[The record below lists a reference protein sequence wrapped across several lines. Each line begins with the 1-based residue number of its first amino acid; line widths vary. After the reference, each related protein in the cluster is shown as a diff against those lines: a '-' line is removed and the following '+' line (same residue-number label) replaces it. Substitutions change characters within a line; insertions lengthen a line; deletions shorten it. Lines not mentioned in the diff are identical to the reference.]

1 MKPEISI
8 VKLGGTAIDNKEALD
23 NFLCAFAAIPGYK
36 ILVHG
41 GGKIASNIGTRL
53 GVEARYVNGRRIT
66 DASTLVVVT
75 MVYAGLL
82 NKNIVAHLQK
92 ARCNAI
98 GLSGADGNSIQT
110 SKRES
115 AETDFGFV
123 GDIKESSVNVN
134 LIQSLLSAGLT
145 PVFNAITHDGSGQL
159 LNTNAD
165 TIAAALAK
173 SLSELFSVKLIYAF
187 DQPGVMTNLEDPSSL
202 IQTLNEK
209 TFLQLKSENTIHS
222 GMLPKLESCFDSL
235 KNGVDQIVLCHT
247 SAIESI
253 NSSASQHT
261 TIILN

>member
-1 MKPEISI
+1 MKPELSI
-8 VKLGGTAIDNKEALD
+8 VKLGGTAIDDKDALEH
-23 NFLCAFAAIPGYK
+23 FLNAFALLPGHK

-41 GGKIASNIGTRL
+41 GGKIATAIGSRL
-53 GVEARYVNGRRIT
+53 GLQAHYSNGRRIT
-66 DASTLVVVT
+66 DAPTLEVVT

-82 NKNIVAHLQK
+82 NKNIVAQLQK
-92 ARCNAI
+92 CNCNAI

-110 SKRES
+110 TKRDS
-115 AETDFGFV
+115 IETDFGFV
-123 GDIKESSVNVN
+123 GDMKVSSVNVN

-173 SLSELFSVKLIYAF
+173 SMSETFSVKLIYAF

-202 IQTLNEK
+202 IQTLDEK
-209 TFLQLKSENTIHS
+209 TFLQLKNENTIHS

-253 NSSASQHT
+253 QSTTSQNT
-261 TIILN
+261 TIVLN

>member
-1 MKPEISI
+1 MKPELNI
-8 VKLGGTAIDNKEALD
+8 VKLGGTAIDDKDALE
-23 NFLCAFAAIPGYK
+23 NFLNAFALLPGHK

-41 GGKIASNIGTRL
+41 GGKIATAIGSRL
-53 GVEARYVNGRRIT
+53 GLQAHYSNGRRIT
-66 DASTLVVVT
+66 DAPTLEVVT

-82 NKNIVAHLQK
+82 NKNIVAQLQK
-92 ARCNAI
+92 CNCNAI

-110 SKRES
+110 TKRDS
-115 AETDFGFV
+115 IETDFGFV
-123 GDIKESSVNVN
+123 GDMKVSSVNVN

-173 SLSELFSVKLIYAF
+173 SMSETFSVKLIYAF

-202 IQTLNEK
+202 IQTLDEK
-209 TFLQLKSENTIHS
+209 TFLQLKNENTIHS

-235 KNGVDQIVLCHT
+235 K
-247 SAIESI
+247 S
-253 NSSASQHT
+253 
-261 TIILN
+261 

>member
-1 MKPEISI
+1 MKQELSI
-8 VKLGGTAIDNKEALD
+8 VKLGGTAIDNKEALN
-23 NFLCAFAAIPGYK
+23 NFLVAFAAMPGYK

-41 GGKIASNIGTRL
+41 GGKIASSIGDRMGL
-53 GVEARYVNGRRIT
+53 EAQYVNGRRIT

-92 ARCNAI
+92 VNCNAI

-110 SKRES
+110 TKRIS

-123 GDIKESSVNVN
+123 GDVKDDSVNVH
-134 LIQSLLSAGLT
+134 LINTLLSAGLT
-145 PVFNAITHDGSGQL
+145 PVFNAITHDGNGQL

-173 SLSELFSVKLIYAF
+173 SLSETFTVKLIYAF
-187 DQPGVMTNLEDPSSL
+187 DQPGVMTNLRDPFSV
-202 IQTLNEK
+202 IKTLNEK
-209 TFLQLKSENTIHS
+209 TFLQLKSESIIHS

-235 KNGVDQIVLCHT
+235 KKGVDEVVICHT
-247 SAIESI
+247 SVFANI
-253 NSSASQHT
+253 NSPASQYT
-261 TIILN
+261 TLVLN